1 MMVTSIMVP
10 RKYVSHAIF
19 HVKLA
24 MDVNQVIVPRAM
36 GHTIENNKVL
46 IANVQ
51 LDIMSQTKVNAI
63 NVI

>member
-1 MMVTSIMVP
+1 
-10 RKYVSHAIF
+10 
-19 HVKLA
+19 

-46 IANVQ
+46 IVNVP
-51 LDIMSQTKVNAI
+51 LDIMSQPKVNAI